1 MRTLGAATVAISEVG
16 SEGTVDGISPSATV
30 GAMRNKEKRG
40 GGKRE
45 RGKRGRK
52 NKQDM
57 RRKG

>member
-1 MRTLGAATVAISEVG
+1 MAISEVG

-30 GAMRNKEKRG
+30 GAMRNTERG

-45 RGKRGRK
+45 RGKSGRK
-52 NKQDM
+52 NKQDV